1 MPLLALRAVKQTSG
15 DKALVTAT
23 YSQRMRLRLADHSA
37 VQSRIKGKKLR
48 PVCGDRVLV
57 TPIAGEDDW
66 LITEILPRDNE
77 LNRPSARGKHEVLAA
92 NLTCL
97 VVVAAAVPAPDW
109 FIVDR
114 YLAATE
120 VMRTK
125 AVLVFNKID
134 IEAAMPSITQALA
147 EYEEIGYTV
156 IQSST
161 KTGSGM
167 PELEQ
172 LLVDQTGII
181 VGQSG
186 VGKSSIINK
195 LVSGAELRTA
205 SVSESRREGRHT
217 TVNSEMIDLPAG
229 GALIDSPG
237 VRDYAPALR
246 STEDVAN
253 SFREIARH
261 GNECRFANCRH
272 LREPGCAVKQAIED
286 GEISARRYE
295 SYKRLLALTSRLTD
309 GQY

>member
-1 MPLLALRAVKQTSG
+1 MTQTSG

-23 YSQRMRLRLADHSA
+23 YSQRMRLRLRDGSA
-37 VQSRIKGKKLR
+37 AQARIKGKKLR

-57 TPIAGEDDW
+57 APIAGEDDW

-77 LNRPSARGKHEVLAA
+77 LNRPSARGKYEVLAA
-92 NLTCL
+92 NLSCL
-97 VVVAAAVPAPDW
+97 VVVAAAVPAADW

-114 YLAATE
+114 YLAAAE
-120 VMRTK
+120 IMRAK

-134 IEAAMPSITQALA
+134 IDAATQSIIQTLA
-147 EYEEIGYTV
+147 EYEQIGYTV

-167 PELEQ
+167 PELER

-195 LVSGAELRTA
+195 LVSGVVLRTA

-246 STEDVAN
+246 STADVAH
-253 SFREIARH
+253 SFREIAKR
-261 GNECRFANCRH
+261 GDECRFANCRH
-272 LREPGCAVKQAIED
+272 LREPRCAVKQAIDD

-295 SYKRLLALTSRLTD
+295 SYKRLLALTNRLSD
-309 GQY
+309 GKY